1 LRRRLRSAERRN
13 DDATR
18 LGSSRVKTPLS
29 RVSASLC
36 SVTCRDQRRPACFD
50 LGFFRAALLRLWVLR
65 GALRPR
71 LDTLCAVA
79 AISDKPGWAETGS
92 SRVGKGAMSNTFR
105 YLAFAAS
112 CLLLAP
118 IAAAAQ
124 TYPSRQITLIVP
136 FAPGGP
142 ADFLGRLVGQKMGED
157 LGQQIVVDNRPGANT
172 IIGAQAVAKAAP
184 DGYTLLMA
192 IDGTLVMN
200 PFLYTKL
207 AYDPF
212 RDFVPV
218 SLLALV
224 PSALV
229 GNIDIPVNSIKEL
242 VDQEKAKPGTFQIG
256 ISTPTSQVNVGLL
269 NMMAGTN
276 FGIVPYRGGT
286 TQITGI
292 LAGDIP
298 LGMES
303 INVARPLWRDKRLKI
318 LGLVSAQRLSLAPE
332 IATIAETFPG
342 YDLGIWQSIVT
353 PAGTPGAVVNVLHAA
368 IRKVLAMPEVREKL
382 LAAGIEP
389 ASSATPQEFAA
400 FIRSQADTRAKVIAA
415 VGMKL
420 D

>member
-1 LRRRLRSAERRN
+1 MRQLSKPVNVGRL
-13 DDATR
+13 
-18 LGSSRVKTPLS
+18 
-29 RVSASLC
+29 
-36 SVTCRDQRRPACFD
+36 ACA
-50 LGFFRAALLRLWVLR
+50 AALL
-65 GALRPR
+65 ALF
-71 LDTLCAVA
+71 VSA
-79 AISDKPGWAETGS
+79 AT
-92 SRVGKGAMSNTFR
+92 
-105 YLAFAAS
+105 
-112 CLLLAP
+112 
-118 IAAAAQ
+118 AQ
-124 TYPSRQITLIVP
+124 TYPTRQITLVVP

-142 ADFLGRLVGQKMGED
+142 ADFLGRLIGQKMGED

-200 PFLYTKL
+200 PFLYSKL

-212 RDFVPV
+212 KDFVPV

-229 GNIDIPVNSIKEL
+229 GNINIPVNSIKEL
-242 VDQEKAKPGTFQIG
+242 VDQEKAKPDTFQIG

-303 INVARPLWRDKRLKI
+303 INVALPLWRDKKLKI

-342 YDLGIWQSIVT
+342 YDLGIWQSIVA
-353 PAGTPGAVVNVLHAA
+353 PAGTPPAIVNVLHAS
-368 IRKVLAMPEVREKL
+368 IRKVIAIPEVREKL

>member
-1 LRRRLRSAERRN
+1 MTVHLGRLAG
-13 DDATR
+13 A
-18 LGSSRVKTPLS
+18 
-29 RVSASLC
+29 A
-36 SVTCRDQRRPACFD
+36 AC
-50 LGFFRAALLRLWVLR
+50 LALVVL
-65 GALRPR
+65 
-71 LDTLCAVA
+71 
-79 AISDKPGWAETGS
+79 
-92 SRVGKGAMSNTFR
+92 
-105 YLAFAAS
+105 
-112 CLLLAP
+112 
-118 IAAAAQ
+118 AAAAASAQ
-124 TYPSRQITLIVP
+124 SYPTRQITLVVP

-142 ADFLGRLVGQKMGED
+142 ADFLGRLIGLKMSED

-200 PFLYTKL
+200 PFLYSKL

-212 RDFVPV
+212 KDFAPV
-218 SLLALV
+218 SLIALV
-224 PSALV
+224 PSAVV
-229 GNIDIPVNSIKEL
+229 GNTNIPVNSIKEL
-242 VDQEKAKPGTFQIG
+242 VEQEKAKPGTFQIG

-276 FGIVPYRGGT
+276 FTMVPYRGGT

-303 INVARPLWRDKRLKI
+303 INVSLPLWRDKKLKI

-332 IATIAETFPG
+332 IPTIAETFPG
-342 YDLGIWQSIVT
+342 YDLGIWQSIVA
-353 PAGTPGAVVNVLHAA
+353 PAGTPRDVVGRLFGS
-368 IRKVLAMPEVREKL
+368 IKKVLAMPDVREKL

-389 ASSATPQEFAA
+389 ATSNSPDEFAA
-400 FIRSQADTRAKVIAA
+400 FIRAQSDTRAKVIQA

>member
-1 LRRRLRSAERRN
+1 MKISLQRLILA
-13 DDATR
+13 A
-18 LGSSRVKTPLS
+18 
-29 RVSASLC
+29 ASLLIA
-36 SVTCRDQRRPACFD
+36 PA
-50 LGFFRAALLRLWVLR
+50 
-65 GALRPR
+65 
-71 LDTLCAVA
+71 
-79 AISDKPGWAETGS
+79 
-92 SRVGKGAMSNTFR
+92 
-105 YLAFAAS
+105 AFA
-112 CLLLAP
+112 P
-118 IAAAAQ
+118 AAWAQ
-124 TYPSRQITLIVP
+124 TYPTRQITLVVP

-142 ADFLGRLVGQKMGED
+142 ADFLGRLVGQKMSED

-172 IIGAQAVAKAAP
+172 IIGAQAVAKAVP

-269 NMMAGTN
+269 NMMAGTA
-276 FGIVPYRGGT
+276 FGMVPYRGAT

-292 LAGDIP
+292 LAGDIS

-303 INVARPLWRDKRLKI
+303 VNVALPLWRDKRLKI
-318 LGLVSAQRLSLAPE
+318 LGLVSAQRLSLAPD
-332 IATIAETFPG
+332 IPTIAETFPG
-342 YDLGIWQSIVT
+342 YDLGIWQSMVS
-353 PAGTPGAVVNVLHAA
+353 PAGTPTEIVKKLHGS
-368 IRKVLAMPEVREKL
+368 IRKVLAMSDVRDKL
-382 LAAGIEP
+382 AAAGIEP
-389 ASSATPQEFAA
+389 AGSETPEEFAS
-400 FIRSQADTRAKVIAA
+400 FIRSQADTRARVIQA